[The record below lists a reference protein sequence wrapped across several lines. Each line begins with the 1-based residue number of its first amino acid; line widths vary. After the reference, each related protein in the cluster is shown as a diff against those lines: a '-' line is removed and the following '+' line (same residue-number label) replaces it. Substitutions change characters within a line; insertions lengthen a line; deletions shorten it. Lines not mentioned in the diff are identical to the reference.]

1 MSIEPAV
8 LALGPLAAGG
18 SRRTRE
24 PWHRRLLGALVS
36 ALPLLLM
43 LLLAFGTW
51 WLVKNSPG
59 PAGPAAETAQRT
71 DPDYT
76 MTGFAIERFDATG
89 QLTLRLEGAQ
99 LQRYPA
105 SNRIEIEDVRI
116 RAISADGR
124 VTLALAQRAL
134 ATGDGS
140 EVQLLGGAE
149 VISVDATGAPL
160 VIRSEFLHAF
170 LVTERVTSDQ
180 PVVVLR
186 GATEV
191 RANGLR
197 YDHVTQKLDL
207 DGPTRLQ
214 LPARPR

>member
-1 MSIEPAV
+1 
-8 LALGPLAAGG
+8 
-18 SRRTRE
+18 
-24 PWHRRLLGALVS
+24 LGALVS

-59 PAGPAAETAQRT
+59 PAGPAAETAERT

-76 MTGFAIERFDATG
+76 MTDFAIERFDATG
-89 QLTLRLEGAQ
+89 HLTLRLEGAQ

-124 VTLALAQRAL
+124 VTLAQAQRAL

-149 VISVDATGAPL
+149 VTSVDASGAPL
-160 VIRSEFLHAF
+160 VMRSEFLHAF

-214 LPARPR
+214 LPARAR